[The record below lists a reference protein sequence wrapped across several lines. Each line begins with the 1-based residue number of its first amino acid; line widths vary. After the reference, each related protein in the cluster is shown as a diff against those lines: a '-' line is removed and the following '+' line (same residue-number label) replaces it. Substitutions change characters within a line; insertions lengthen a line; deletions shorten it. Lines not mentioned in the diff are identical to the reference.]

1 MEYLLRAEEIPYGFQ
16 YPEGISK
23 LIELNL
29 LNYDVWHFMDR
40 KSALERL
47 KGVQA
52 RWKVASSLSMIMHL
66 LDGSLEK
73 CWSPYG
79 NG

>member
-1 MEYLLRAEEIPYGFQ
+1 MIIPSRTNIMDLNIKLIEGEGKMEYLLRAEEIPYGFQ

-47 KGVQA
+47 K
-52 RWKVASSLSMIMHL
+52 
-66 LDGSLEK
+66 
-73 CWSPYG
+73 
-79 NG
+79 